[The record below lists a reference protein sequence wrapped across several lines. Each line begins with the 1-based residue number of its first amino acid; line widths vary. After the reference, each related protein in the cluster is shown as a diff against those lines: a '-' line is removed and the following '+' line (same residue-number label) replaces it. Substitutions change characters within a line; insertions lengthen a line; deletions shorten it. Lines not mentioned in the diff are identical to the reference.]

1 MNLLSYLGPARNEL
15 ELAVKNAGFE
25 SLKEYMDER
34 KNEEMTEGE
43 RISYYLGK
51 INVISE
57 ILQELSVE
65 IGEEE

>member
-25 SLKEYMDER
+25 SLKEYMDEN